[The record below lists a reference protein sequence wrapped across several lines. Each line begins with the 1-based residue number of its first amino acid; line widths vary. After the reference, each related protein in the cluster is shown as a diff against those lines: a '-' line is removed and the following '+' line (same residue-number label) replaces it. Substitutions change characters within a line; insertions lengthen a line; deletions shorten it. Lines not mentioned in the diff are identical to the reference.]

1 MSKDEGPAPVSITA
15 ASSSAASGS
24 AEKADELVF
33 NLGTVISGFKLVK
46 KIDEG
51 GFGQVFKV
59 TKDDKTFYAMKLE
72 SNSQEGG
79 SAIKLEINVL
89 SQLPKN
95 SVFPGMIV
103 GGRRTRYHY
112 LVLELLGDN
121 LKMLKSRS
129 PNPDVFSDGT
139 WSRLGIQCM
148 FALKTM
154 HDRGFV
160 HRDVKPS
167 NFGIGL
173 NTPTENRTR
182 VVLLFDFGLAR
193 KFVKTEYIITDT
205 SKNAKKSSQG
215 NRALGKT
222 KSKINSPEQNRN
234 DAKKLIPPKPSS
246 GKREQITRNIFRLA
260 RPHTDF
266 RGTQQYASPNAHSL
280 LELGRH
286 DDIWSLM
293 YMIAEFFI
301 ELPWTNNDDL
311 PVDVLKAQSPLLRLF
326 TDEKNLSHFSS
337 EQYQRIRDIDKML
350 NESNYY
356 THPNYE
362 LVYDFLKEVMIK
374 SKTNWDSPYDWETNS
389 QKASME
395 LSKAVKTKPG
405 AWMEPGNF
413 FKEDKWAHLTKPVLK
428 SQIKPKSKTKS
439 GSKANKRRYDNR
451 ECSKEDSCSNDSKM
465 VDIKIE
471 TGNSKKES
479 MMKEPEVVKN
489 ESEKKE
495 KEN

>member
-1 MSKDEGPAPVSITA
+1 MSKDDGPAPVSITA

-173 NTPTENRTR
+173 NTPTENRT
-182 VVLLFDFGLAR
+182 
-193 KFVKTEYIITDT
+193 
-205 SKNAKKSSQG
+205 
-215 NRALGKT
+215 
-222 KSKINSPEQNRN
+222 RN